1 MESGEALKAHVP
13 WGGAVRSGRPSL
25 PPIWELPRLSCQC
38 SLERAANG
46 GDSWVKD
53 KSHKHLSI
61 NDMECGGEGGI
72 RTLHFFVFSYGY
84 EGIESESCLAAAE
97 EF

>member
-1 MESGEALKAHVP
+1 MHRGRCPSFGAPQSTACMGTAPPSHANTPCIVRQTGEFGNV
-13 WGGAVRSGRPSL
+13 WG
-25 PPIWELPRLSCQC
+25 
-38 SLERAANG
+38 
-46 GDSWVKD
+46 KD
-53 KSHKHLSI
+53 KDRKHLSI
-61 NDMECGGEGGI
+61 HDMECGGEGGI